1 MEVESGDDPVVFAS
15 IEGLG
20 STITTPSGQQ
30 VDLSPDEER
39 EIVKQ
44 AASDRIKAG
53 LTMGVDI
60 RRSAINAVGTAIGL
74 ALGGAVIG
82 MLLRK

>member
-1 MEVESGDDPVVFAS
+1 MFAS
-15 IEGLG
+15 VEGLG
-20 STITTPSGQQ
+20 QTITAPSGQQ

-53 LTMGVDI
+53 LTVGTDI
-60 RRSAINAVGTAIGL
+60 RKSAINAVGTAIGL
-74 ALGGAVIG
+74 AVGGVLIG
-82 MLLRK
+82 MFLRKR

>member
-1 MEVESGDDPVVFAS
+1 VFAS

-20 STITTPSGQQ
+20 QAITAPSGQQ

-53 LTMGVDI
+53 LTIGTDI

-74 ALGGAVIG
+74 AIGGTLIG